1 MARSRAWAW
10 LIWGTVLLTASVV
23 LRVCRDSVDTVHA
36 ALTYLLVIL
45 GGSVSGGRLLGFTL
59 TVAGFLLIDFFFQLP
74 YDTLSVGK
82 PLDWVVLLA
91 FLTTAAVTTQ
101 LLTRERARAAEAER
115 RAGEVA
121 SLGRLGAEI
130 LSAGRAEESLA
141 GIAELI
147 RSSLEVATCRIY
159 GWGDGTVRLLAA
171 SPATPGAE
179 PPAPDLEALLR
190 LVATPEPAPDAGKGE
205 PGAVLPLHD
214 ASGRSVLAALRAHG
228 HTEGVLYLWHTLPI
242 ALDPARR
249 RFLDAVAYYAAL
261 AVERT
266 RLVATAERAEA
277 WREADR
283 LKDILLASVSHDLRT
298 PLTTIKALAEE
309 GVACGDPNALAIEE
323 QADRLGH
330 LVADLLDLSRL
341 NSGAMPVHP
350 ELNTAEDLVGAAVRH
365 TAGFLK
371 DRPVETRIDFTEPA
385 LVGRFDFV
393 QSLRILSNLLSN
405 AAHYTPP
412 SSPIELSV
420 HRDGAALVFAVA
432 DRGPG
437 IPAGEQERIFEPFY
451 RPAGAPADVG
461 RGGAGLG
468 LAIARRLAALQ
479 GGTLAYAARP
489 GGGSVFTLRL
499 PAEAPASAFVRS

>member
-10 LIWGTVLLTASVV
+10 LIWGTVLVTASVV

-59 TVAGFLLIDFFFQLP
+59 TVVGFLLIDFFFQLP

-159 GWGDGTVRLLAA
+159 GWGDGTVRLLVA

-266 RLVATAERAEA
+266 R
-277 WREADR
+277 
-283 LKDILLASVSHDLRT
+283 
-298 PLTTIKALAEE
+298 
-309 GVACGDPNALAIEE
+309 
-323 QADRLGH
+323 
-330 LVADLLDLSRL
+330 
-341 NSGAMPVHP
+341 
-350 ELNTAEDLVGAAVRH
+350 LVGAAVRH

>member
-1 MARSRAWAW
+1 M
-10 LIWGTVLLTASVV
+10 G
-23 LRVCRDSVDTVHA
+23 
-36 ALTYLLVIL
+36 
-45 GGSVSGGRLLGFTL
+45 
-59 TVAGFLLIDFFFQLP
+59 
-74 YDTLSVGK
+74 
-82 PLDWVVLLA
+82 
-91 FLTTAAVTTQ
+91 
-101 LLTRERARAAEAER
+101 
-115 RAGEVA
+115 
-121 SLGRLGAEI
+121 
-130 LSAGRAEESLA
+130 
-141 GIAELI
+141 
-147 RSSLEVATCRIY
+147 
-159 GWGDGTVRLLAA
+159 
-171 SPATPGAE
+171 
-179 PPAPDLEALLR
+179 
-190 LVATPEPAPDAGKGE
+190 
-205 PGAVLPLHD
+205 
-214 ASGRSVLAALRAHG
+214 
-228 HTEGVLYLWHTLPI
+228 
-242 ALDPARR
+242 
-249 RFLDAVAYYAAL
+249 
-261 AVERT
+261 RT

-309 GVACGDPNALAIEE
+309 GVARGDPNALAIEE
-323 QADRLGH
+323 QVDRLGH

-468 LAIARRLAALQ
+468 SAIARRLAALQ

>member
-10 LIWGTVLLTASVV
+10 LIWGTVLVTASVV

-59 TVAGFLLIDFFFQLP
+59 TVVGFLLIDFFFQLP

-159 GWGDGTVRLLAA
+159 GWGDGTVRLLVA

-228 HTEGVLYLWHTLPI
+228 HAEGVLYLWHTLPV

-249 RFLDAVAYYAAL
+249 RFLAAVALYAAL

-266 RLVATAERAEA
+266 LLVATAERAEA

-298 PLTTIKALAEE
+298 PLTTIKVLAEE
-309 GVACGDPNALAIEE
+309 GVARGDPNALAIEE

-499 PAEAPASAFVRS
+499 PAEAPASVFVRS